1 MNSILHQPFAA
12 NTAHQFARSI
22 CTAAKP
28 EHIEAIATYG
38 RLVDEQAAI
47 PRHALVAFYRG
58 LYGSNL
64 PGYRD
69 LSENLKAMGL
79 LDEFENMIAIEVHR
93 IVEFENADTTPV

>member
-22 CTAAKP
+22 CAAAKP
-28 EHIEAIATYG
+28 EHIEAIAAYG
-38 RLVDEQAAI
+38 QHLEQGTTI
-47 PRHALVAFYRG
+47 SRPVTVAFYRG

-69 LSENLKAMGL
+69 LSENLKAIGL

-93 IVEFENADTTPV
+93 IVEFENADTTPI